1 MYGQTCSGLPILL
14 AFIKMWASR
23 SLRLIV
29 SCCLNGW
36 FLGAPPH
43 ISFRWVLLHWPV
55 HHQPILRCLSMAAHP
70 RCQKPSSGDLCCRK
84 WNLSKGESLKVT
96 AERYVLVGLV
106 RSEQDISVHRNCFLV
121 LVAVDENGWRLQV
134 FRQVV
139 DGPVRRAEAYN
150 WNDSIHHKEQ

>member
-1 MYGQTCSGLPILL
+1 M
-14 AFIKMWASR
+14 
-23 SLRLIV
+23 
-29 SCCLNGW
+29 
-36 FLGAPPH
+36 
-43 ISFRWVLLHWPV
+43 
-55 HHQPILRCLSMAAHP
+55 
-70 RCQKPSSGDLCCRK
+70 
-84 WNLSKGESLKVT
+84 SKGESLKVT

-106 RSEQDISVHRNCFLV
+106 RSEQDIGVHRNCFLV